1 MELVDPITEMEE
13 IEKLKEYFLYRNYR
27 NYILFNLGINCG
39 LRISDLLKL
48 KVKDV
53 YKKDRILLRET
64 KTGKRKQQK
73 LSPSIYD
80 MLQKYIENKPLNEYL
95 FKSREKKNEPITRQ
109 QARNVLKTAAN
120 ECNLDIN
127 VATHTLRKTFGY
139 HFYKKTKDIAL
150 LQDIF
155 NHSAPSI
162 TMIYIGIKQ
171 ENIDSAMN
179 DFYI

>member
-1 MELVDPITEMEE
+1 MELVEPITE
-13 IEKLKEYFLYRNYR
+13 IEDIDKMKKYFLYRNYR

-80 MLQKYIENKPLNEYL
+80 MLQEYVKGKSMNEYL
-95 FKSREKKNEPITRQ
+95 FKSRQNGNKPITRQ
-109 QARNVLKTAAN
+109 QARNILKTAAA
-120 ECNLDIN
+120 ECEIDIN

-139 HFYKKTKDIAL
+139 HFYKKTKDVAL

-162 TMIYIGIKQ
+162 TLIYIGIKQ
-171 ENIDSAMN
+171 ENMDNAMV
-179 DFYI
+179 DFFI